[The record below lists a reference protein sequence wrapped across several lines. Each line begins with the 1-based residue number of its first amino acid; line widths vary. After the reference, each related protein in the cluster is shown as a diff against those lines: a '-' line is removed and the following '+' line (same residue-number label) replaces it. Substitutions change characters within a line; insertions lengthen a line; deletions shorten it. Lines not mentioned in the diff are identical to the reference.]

1 MREEEV
7 TAVRDDYLV
16 ISLQLDY
23 SCTGLDCLN
32 ATKYTTL
39 ALSFALVST
48 KPDNHH
54 LFCCPTVA
62 KEPEKK

>member
-7 TAVRDDYLV
+7 TAVRDDYLI

-23 SCTGLDCLN
+23 SCMGLDRLN
-32 ATKYTTL
+32 ATQYTTL
-39 ALSFALVST
+39 ALTFALVST
-48 KPDNHH
+48 KPDTHH

-62 KEPEKK
+62 KDPEK